1 MHTKIT
7 YHFHFRSLPPD
18 NIPTFNILPLQPP
31 GQGLKE
37 PHDGLGR
44 ERPRPRER
52 LQHVRPWQ
60 AAAEGEH
67 VLEGLARGQ
76 RAGKVAA
83 VERAGVAG
91 DLAEALSEL
100 ELQDGAGEVPVELKE
115 RNLILRCY
123 RLSIKESTMYR
134 DLKQNLVQRFIDK
147 WCVSNPNTR

>member
-18 NIPTFNILPLQPP
+18 NIPTFNILPVQPP

-100 ELQDGAGEVPVELKE
+100 ELQDGAGEVPGIVQGEKLDFEMLQVK
-115 RNLILRCY
+115 Y
-123 RLSIKESTMYR
+123 KGVYY
-134 DLKQNLVQRFIDK
+134 VQRLETKSGSTVHRQMVRF
-147 WCVSNPNTR
+147 

>member
-1 MHTKIT
+1 ML
-7 YHFHFRSLPPD
+7 YYSFRSLPTN
-18 NIPTFNILPLQPP
+18 NIPTIRILPLQPP
-31 GQGLKE
+31 GQGLEE

-52 LQHVRPWQ
+52 LQHVRPGQ

-76 RAGKVAA
+76 RAGEVAA

-91 DLAEALSEL
+91 DLAEALREL
-100 ELQDGAGEVPVELKE
+100 ELQDGAGEVPVELFKE

-123 RLSIKESTMYR
+123 RLSIKKHTMYR
-134 DLKQNLVQRFIDK
+134 DLKQNTVLKFID
-147 WCVSNPNTR
+147 